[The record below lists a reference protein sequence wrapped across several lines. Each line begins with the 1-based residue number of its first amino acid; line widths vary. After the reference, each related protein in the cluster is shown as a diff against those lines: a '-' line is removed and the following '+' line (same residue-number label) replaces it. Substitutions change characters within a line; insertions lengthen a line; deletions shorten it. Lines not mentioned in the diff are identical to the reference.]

1 MLYRI
6 FIRPLILRLHP
17 EIVRKWARLSL
28 RLLTHLPL
36 TGSLVRFSRKKE
48 SAGHERELFG
58 IRFTNP
64 VGLAPGIERT
74 GENVDEWAR
83 IGFSFIE
90 TGPLT
95 PLPQDAAESS
105 RRGRRIRTVRGKE
118 SRDINQGVLDAISF
132 LSRRKAGTIVAGNL
146 LYGRDADEQQAV
158 ADLSRSFSLLQDF
171 VDFFVIPVARPGKP
185 ASDVSI
191 PYLNAAVDPLLDNRM
206 GLDIIKAVVLKLG
219 APVAPEDLDALLDY
233 ALRSGVDGLVVPA
246 SQVREAVEKS
256 RGLIPIIASGART
269 ASHAAQLIAQGA
281 SLVEAGSALAYEGF
295 SVVRKILKLL

>member
-295 SVVRKILKLL
+295 SVVHKILKLL